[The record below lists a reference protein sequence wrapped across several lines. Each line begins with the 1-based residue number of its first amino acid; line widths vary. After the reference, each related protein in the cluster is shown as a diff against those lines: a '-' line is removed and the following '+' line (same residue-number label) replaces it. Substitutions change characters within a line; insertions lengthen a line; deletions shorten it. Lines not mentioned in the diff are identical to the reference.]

1 METPYY
7 LYDLSLLDNT
17 LRMAQTAAELYQ
29 FKLHYAIKANTDKKV
44 LEHIRK
50 QGFGIDAVSIG
61 EIELALQSGFQP
73 YQIVFAGSGKTK
85 REISRAL
92 EIGIAVLHC
101 ESIQE
106 WNYIQSVYPSGC
118 PTRVALRINPNVV
131 VDTHAH
137 IQTGG
142 ENHKFGLTMTEAR
155 ELVNTLLESNSEL
168 LPCGFHFHVGS
179 QITEMDYFEDMSVAV
194 NRFFA
199 TLPPNFHFDYLN
211 LGGGLGVNYD
221 RPQEDSMPN
230 FQGWMRAIRPH
241 FPVERFP
248 IIHLEPGRSLVAQCG
263 KIITEV
269 LYIKER
275 GGETIS
281 IVDAGMND
289 LMRPALYGARHQ
301 VSVHRALHDSEELTN
316 YTVSGP
322 SCESTDTFGKNYEL
336 PVLAEGDVLAIHT
349 TGAYGQSMR
358 LAYNERNRIT
368 TVYQFNEEVLNEAY
382 SHNESREL
390 QAV

>member
-61 EIELALQSGFQP
+61 EIELALQAGFQP

-85 REISRAL
+85 REINRAL

-106 WNYIQSVYPSGC
+106 WNYIQSVYPSHC
-118 PTRVALRINPNVV
+118 PTRIALRINPNVV

-155 ELVNTLLESNSEL
+155 ELITTLLESNSEL

-199 TLPPNFHFDYLN
+199 TLPANFHFDYLN

-241 FPVERFP
+241 FPVDRFP
-248 IIHLEPGRSLVAQCG
+248 VIYLEPGRSLVAQCG

-275 GGETIS
+275 GGETIT

-301 VSVHRALHDSEELTN
+301 VSVQRTLHTKGELN
-316 YTVSGP
+316 SYTVSGP

-336 PVLAEGDVLAIHT
+336 PALDEGDLLAIHT

-358 LAYNERNRIT
+358 LAYNERNRVS
-368 TVYQFNEEVLNEAY
+368 TVYQFHEDNFNEKMTLHSSQVLT
-382 SHNESREL
+382 S
-390 QAV
+390 V